1 MFREA
6 LLDAMASLDMARFT
20 RRHPALLDTLLANVL
35 DVLAAYET
43 QKKDITGPEGADGDQ
58 EQRDGEET
66 ESQQDAP
73 GSSGTPTKDE
83 KQEQQDGDGGGGGGG
98 SGSAEGGGKSA
109 SAEAADAAA
118 EAAEFR
124 MDDSSQ
130 QSAAEAAAAEAVREA
145 AQAANAELAAR
156 LADEFKRAWDPVVD
170 KLDAAS
176 KAFDG
181 FDLDDLSDGPRGF
194 DASAGLWQA
203 TGWRELDS
211 LRRKL
216 EARCVRVRAFAH
228 DALAHA
234 TPPRAEAARAARPG
248 AQPGPR
254 RRPRPAA
261 ARAAAGGVA
270 QRATGRDPQP
280 CGS

>member
-1 MFREA
+1 MQEAARGLLSWRGSLQRCVCGGAWPRACVALTPLPCARHSGLLPSADAEWPRDAVFREA

-43 QKKDITGPEGADGDQ
+43 QKKDITGPEGGDGDQ
-58 EQRDGEET
+58 EQRDGEQT

-73 GSSGTPTKDE
+73 GSSGTPTKDDE
-83 KQEQQDGDGGGGGGG
+83 KQDQQDGDGGGGGGG
-98 SGSAEGGGKSA
+98 SGSGEGGGKS
-109 SAEAADAAA
+109 SSTDAADAAA

-124 MDDSSQ
+124 MDDSTQ
-130 QSAAEAAAAEAVREA
+130 QTAAQEAAAEAVREA

-216 EARCVRVRAFAH
+216 EARCFGRVCFA
-228 DALAHA
+228 
-234 TPPRAEAARAARPG
+234 R
-248 AQPGPR
+248 
-254 RRPRPAA
+254 
-261 ARAAAGGVA
+261 
-270 QRATGRDPQP
+270 
-280 CGS
+280 